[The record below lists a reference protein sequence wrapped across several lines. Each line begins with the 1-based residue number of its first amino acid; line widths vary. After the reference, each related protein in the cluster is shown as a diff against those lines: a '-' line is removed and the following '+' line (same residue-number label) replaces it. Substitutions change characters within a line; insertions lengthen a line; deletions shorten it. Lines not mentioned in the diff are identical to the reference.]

1 MYLCWSVHVIQVTKL
16 VMGSWRVNS
25 KRNWLQTNLRKLRIF
40 LSLFTSF
47 CQESSMEKFFLA
59 TPLGFFETDINNIS
73 RMIKTDDKWTICI
86 VLFGGL
92 VSSMLSYN
100 HNLKRTIFSLSY
112 TISVTNVLLAV
123 QKALYVSVTPD
134 TSLSGRR
141 YIGANQKPFPN
152 RPSRRYTARCEMFV
166 SNWGQQRIIRG
177 FFFSVISGRT
187 LSYSLIL

>member
-47 CQESSMEKFFLA
+47 CQESSMEKFSLA

-73 RMIKTDDKWTICI
+73 RMIKTDDKWTICNCI

-100 HNLKRTIFSLSY
+100 HNLKRTIFCLSY

-141 YIGANQKPFPN
+141 YIGANEKPFHN
-152 RPSRRYTARCEMFV
+152 WPSRRYTARCEMFV
-166 SNWGQQRIIRG
+166 SNWGQQR
-177 FFFSVISGRT
+177 T
-187 LSYSLIL
+187 